1 MRVVS
6 ADWVVP
12 VEGLPI
18 KQGAVAI
25 ADDGTIAAVGTSDDL
40 GQGDPHEGCVIVP
53 GFVNAHTHI
62 EYAMYAGF
70 GDGLPF
76 VPWIGMHIQRKE
88 LLDLD
93 DMVAIAT
100 VGAHECLRSGITTVG
115 DCSFSGAAATAVA
128 TAGLRAVVYL
138 EVFGR
143 DVSALD
149 RFHEI
154 HARIEPLL
162 SDRVR
167 VGISPHA
174 PYTCTIEVYRACA
187 ALGLPQA
194 THFAESAAERDWLVG
209 GAGDWSPLAGFLVP
223 PPGETGIRM
232 LAAEGL
238 LNSSLVAAH
247 CVHADGEEIELLAT
261 YGVGVAHCPRSNGY
275 LGCGVAPLEELR
287 AAGVAVS
294 IATDSPA
301 STPSLDMFEEI
312 RSAIVGARSRA
323 GRPDALSAAE
333 ALELATL
340 GGARVLGLEE
350 RIGSIVPGKQADL
363 AVISLAGSPFDP
375 VEDPVMA
382 AVLGGSPDRVTATLV
397 AGELRYAKGTSRWPD
412 STRAARSA
420 RSKMLP

>member
-1 MRVVS
+1 VRIIS

-18 KQGAVAI
+18 EDGAIAI
-25 ADDGTIAAVGTSDDL
+25 ADDGTIAAVGRADDL
-40 GQGDPHEGCVIVP
+40 GRGERHDGCVIVP
-53 GFVNAHTHI
+53 GFVNAHSHI
-62 EYAMYAGF
+62 EYAVYAGF

-88 LLDLD
+88 ALDLD

-100 VGAHECLRSGITTVG
+100 VGANECLRSGITTVG
-115 DCSFSGAAATAVA
+115 DCSFSGAAATAAAA
-128 TAGLRAVVYL
+128 TGLRAVVYL

-143 DVSALD
+143 DASALD
-149 RFHEI
+149 RFHEA

-194 THFAESAAERDWLVG
+194 THFAESAAEREWLVD

-223 PPGETGIRM
+223 PPGETGIRL
-232 LAAEGL
+232 LASEGL
-238 LNSSLVAAH
+238 LSSSLMAAH
-247 CVHADGEEIELLAT
+247 CVHVDGEEIELLAT
-261 YGVGVAHCPRSNGY
+261 HGVGVASCPRSNGY

-301 STPSLDMFEEI
+301 STPSLDLFEEL

-323 GRPDALSAAE
+323 KRPDALSAAE

-340 GGARVLGLEE
+340 GGARVLGMAD
-350 RIGSIVPGKQADL
+350 RVGSLVPGKQADL

-375 VEDPVMA
+375 VEDPVAA
-382 AVLGGSPDRVTATLV
+382 AVLGGSPDRVAATLV
-397 AGELRYAKGTSRWPD
+397 AGEQRYLKGTSRWPD

-420 RSKMLP
+420 RSKMLS

>member
-1 MRVVS
+1 MRIVS

-12 VEGLPI
+12 VEGPPI

-62 EYAMYAGF
+62 EYAVYAGF

-76 VPWIGMHIQRKE
+76 VPWIGTHLQRKE
-88 LLDLD
+88 QLDSN
-93 DMVAIAT
+93 DMLAIAT
-100 VGAHECLRSGITTVG
+100 VGAHECLRSGVTTIG
-115 DCSFSGAAATAVA
+115 DCSFSGAAARAAAA
-128 TAGLRAVVYL
+128 TGLRAIVYV

-143 DVSALD
+143 DVTALD

-154 HARIEPLL
+154 RTRIEGAL
-162 SDRVR
+162 SGRVQL
-167 VGISPHA
+167 GISPHA
-174 PYTCTIEVYRACA
+174 PYTCTLDVYRACA
-187 ALGLPQA
+187 SLGLPQA
-194 THFAESAAERDWLVG
+194 THLAESAAERDWLVD
-209 GAGDWSPLAGFLVP
+209 GAGDWGLLAGLLVP
-223 PPGETGIRM
+223 PPGETGIRL
-232 LAAEGL
+232 LAAAGL
-238 LNSSLVAAH
+238 LNPSLMAAH
-247 CVHADGEEIELLAT
+247 CVHADDEEIALLAAH
-261 YGVGVAHCPRSNGY
+261 GVGVAHCPRSNGY

-287 AAGVAVS
+287 SAGVAVS

-301 STPSLDMFEEI
+301 STPSFDMFEEI
-312 RSAIVGARSRA
+312 RSAIIGARSRA
-323 GRPDALSAAE
+323 RRPDALSAAD

-340 GGARVLGLEE
+340 GGARVLGLADQ
-350 RIGSIVPGKQADL
+350 IGSLVPGKQADL
-363 AVISLAGSPFDP
+363 AVISLADSPFDP
-375 VEDPVMA
+375 VEDPVIA

-397 AGELRYAKGTSRWPD
+397 AGELRYVKGTSRWPD